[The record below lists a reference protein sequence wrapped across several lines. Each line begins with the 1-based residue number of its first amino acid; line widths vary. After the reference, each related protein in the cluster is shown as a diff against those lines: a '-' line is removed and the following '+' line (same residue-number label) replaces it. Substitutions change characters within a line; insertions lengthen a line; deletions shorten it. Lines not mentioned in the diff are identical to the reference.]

1 MSILGAV
8 GEAAASAASAGTA
21 GASPLRTG
29 QIAYLS
35 VSADELVLFQAKR
48 GAFRPKP
55 TDEVVASAP
64 RSTVESATLEKGRIA
79 GVLEISFAGGSNW
92 AFDIPKVHLGGAAA
106 GRRCP
111 HSVWALL
118 IDARRVLPVER
129 KRLDISM
136 PFALRPLRRL
146 LTSSFDKENL
156 RTIAAV
162 KAYAEAHPGS

>member
-1 MSILGAV
+1 LPSHQAIAATFVEPRGMIRSVVAGVAGREILGAV
-8 GEAAASAASAGTA
+8 GSAAASAASAGTA

-35 VSADELVLFQAKR
+35 VSADELVLFHAKR

-92 AFDIPKVHLGGAAA
+92 AFDIPKVHLGGAQQVAA
-106 GRRCP
+106 ALTPFGR
-111 HSVWALL
+111 S
-118 IDARRVLPVER
+118 
-129 KRLDISM
+129 
-136 PFALRPLRRL
+136 
-146 LTSSFDKENL
+146 
-156 RTIAAV
+156 
-162 KAYAEAHPGS
+162 

>member
-1 MSILGAV
+1 MPSHQAIAATFVEPRGMIRSVVAGVAGREILGAV
-8 GEAAASAASAGTA
+8 GSAAASAASAGTA

-35 VSADELVLFQAKR
+35 VSADELVLFHAKR

-92 AFDIPKVHLGGAAA
+92 AFDIPKVHLGGAQQVAA
-106 GRRCP
+106 
-111 HSVWALL
+111 ALT
-118 IDARRVLPVER
+118 
-129 KRLDISM
+129 
-136 PFALRPLRRL
+136 PFGP
-146 LTSSFDKENL
+146 
-156 RTIAAV
+156 
-162 KAYAEAHPGS
+162 